1 MTVFD
6 YAVLAIV
13 AASILLGAWRGLVS
27 EVLALAAW
35 VVALLAGRALAPEMA
50 PVFGE
55 WLQEPAL
62 RYAAAFIA
70 IVVAVLVAA
79 ALLRLA
85 LSKLLRAIGLG
96 PLDRFLGAVFGVA
109 RGVLVVLLCVLI
121 GGLTAL
127 PQQAWWRQAW
137 LAPPLETAVLAA
149 KPWLPAAVAK
159 RIRYR

>member
-6 YAVLAIV
+6 YAVVAIV
-13 AASILLGAWRGLVS
+13 AASVLLGVWRGLVS

-35 VVALLAGRALAPEMA
+35 VAALLTARELAPGMA
-50 PVFGE
+50 PVFSD
-55 WLQEPAL
+55 WLKEPAL
-62 RYAAAFIA
+62 QYAAAFA
-70 IVVAVLVAA
+70 VIVVAVLVAV
-79 ALLRLA
+79 ALTRLA

-109 RGVLVVLLCVLI
+109 RGVLVVLLCVLV
-121 GGLTAL
+121 GGLTML

-137 LAPPLETAVLAA
+137 LAPPLETAVLAS

>member
-13 AASILLGAWRGLVS
+13 TASILLGVWRGLIS

-35 VVALLAGRALAPEMA
+35 VAALLAGRALAPEMA
-50 PVFGE
+50 PMFGE
-55 WLQEPAL
+55 WLKEPAL
-62 RYAAAFIA
+62 QYAAAFAVIA
-70 IVVAVLVAA
+70 LAVLVAI
-79 ALLRLA
+79 ALLRIA

-109 RGVLVVLLCVLI
+109 RGGLVVLLCVLI
-121 GGLTAL
+121 GGLTVL

-137 LAPPLETAVLAA
+137 MAPLLETAVLAA
-149 KPWLPAAVAK
+149 KPWLPDAVAK

>member
-6 YAVLAIV
+6 YAVVAIV
-13 AASILLGAWRGLVS
+13 AASVLLGVWRGLVS

-35 VVALLAGRALAPEMA
+35 VAALLTGRELAPGMA
-50 PVFGE
+50 PVFSD
-55 WLQEPAL
+55 WLKEPAL
-62 RYAAAFIA
+62 QYAAAFA
-70 IVVAVLVAA
+70 VIVVAVLVMV
-79 ALLRLA
+79 ALTRLA

-109 RGVLVVLLCVLI
+109 RGVLVVLLCVLV
-121 GGLTAL
+121 GGLTML

-137 LAPPLETAVLAA
+137 LAPPLETAVLAS

>member
-1 MTVFD
+1 MAAFD

-35 VVALLAGRALAPEMA
+35 VAAILAGRAMAPEMA
-50 PVFGE
+50 TIFSA
-55 WLQEPAL
+55 WLKEPAL
-62 RYAAAFIA
+62 QYLAAFA
-70 IVVAVLVAA
+70 VIVLAVLVAV

-85 LSKLLRAIGLG
+85 LSKLLRAVGLG
-96 PLDRFLGAVFGVA
+96 PLDRFLGALFGIA
-109 RGVLVVLLCVLI
+109 RGVLVVVLCVLV

-137 LAPPLETAVLAA
+137 LAV
-149 KPWLPAAVAK
+149 VK
-159 RIRYR
+159 RLKYR

>member
-35 VVALLAGRALAPEMA
+35 VAALLAGRALAPEMA

-62 RYAAAFIA
+62 RYAAAFVA
-70 IVVAVLVAA
+70 IVVAVLVTA

-121 GGLTAL
+121 GGLTVL

>member
-1 MTVFD
+1 MTILD

-13 AASILLGAWRGLVS
+13 AASVLLGAWRGLAS

-35 VVALLAGRALAPEMA
+35 VAAFLAGRELAPAMA

-55 WLQEPAL
+55 WLKEPAWQ
-62 RYAAAFIA
+62 YAAAFA
-70 IVVAVLVAA
+70 SIVMAVLVAV
-79 ALLRLA
+79 ALARLA
-85 LSKLLRAIGLG
+85 LSRLLRAIGLG

-109 RGVLVVLLCVLI
+109 RGVLVVIMCVLI

-127 PQQAWWRQAW
+127 PQQAWWRQAR

-149 KPWLPAAVAK
+149 KPWLPAEVAK

>member
-1 MTVFD
+1 VTAFD

-35 VVALLAGRALAPEMA
+35 VAALLAGRALAPEMA

-62 RYAAAFIA
+62 RYAAAFVA
-70 IVVAVLVAA
+70 IVVAVLVTA

>member
-13 AASILLGAWRGLVS
+13 AASVLLGAWRGLVS

-35 VVALLAGRALAPEMA
+35 VAALLMARELAPGMA
-50 PVFGE
+50 PVFSD
-55 WLQEPAL
+55 WLKEPAL
-62 RYAAAFIA
+62 QYAAAFA
-70 IVVAVLVAA
+70 VIVVAVLVAV
-79 ALLRLA
+79 ALTRLA

-121 GGLTAL
+121 GGLTML

-137 LAPPLETAVLAA
+137 LAPPLETAVLAS

>member
-1 MTVFD
+1 VTAFD
-6 YAVLAIV
+6 YAVVAIV
-13 AASILLGAWRGLVS
+13 AASVLLGAWRGLVS

-35 VVALLAGRALAPEMA
+35 VAALLAGRELAPGMA
-50 PVFGE
+50 PVFAE
-55 WLQEPAL
+55 WLKEPAL
-62 RYAAAFIA
+62 QYAAAFA
-70 IVVAVLVAA
+70 VIVVVVLVAV
-79 ALLRLA
+79 ALARLL

-109 RGVLVVLLCVLI
+109 RGVLVVLLCVLV

-127 PQQAWWRQAW
+127 PQQAWWRQSW

-149 KPWLPAAVAK
+149 RPWLPSAVAK

>member
-1 MTVFD
+1 MTAFD

-35 VVALLAGRALAPEMA
+35 VAALLAGYALAPEMA
-50 PVFGE
+50 SVFGA
-55 WLQEPAL
+55 WLKEPEL
-62 RYAAAFIA
+62 QYAAAFA
-70 IVVAVLVAA
+70 LIVIAVLVAV
-79 ALLRLA
+79 ALLRIA

-109 RGVLVVLLCVLI
+109 RGGLVVLLCMLI
-121 GGLTAL
+121 GGLTVL

-149 KPWLPAAVAK
+149 KPWLPDTVAK

>member
-1 MTVFD
+1 VTVFD

-35 VVALLAGRALAPEMA
+35 VAALLAGRALAPEMA

-62 RYAAAFIA
+62 RYAAAFVA
-70 IVVAVLVAA
+70 IVVAVLVTA

>member
-13 AASILLGAWRGLVS
+13 TASILLGVWRGLIS

-35 VVALLAGRALAPEMA
+35 VAALLAGRALAPEMA
-50 PVFGE
+50 PMFGE
-55 WLQEPAL
+55 WLKEPAL
-62 RYAAAFIA
+62 QYAAAFAVIA
-70 IVVAVLVAA
+70 LAVLVVI
-79 ALLRLA
+79 ALLRIA

-109 RGVLVVLLCVLI
+109 RGGLVVLLCVLI
-121 GGLTAL
+121 GGLTVL

-137 LAPPLETAVLAA
+137 MAPPLETAVLAA
-149 KPWLPAAVAK
+149 KPWLPDAVAK

>member
-35 VVALLAGRALAPEMA
+35 VAALLAGRALAPEMA

-62 RYAAAFIA
+62 RYAAAFVA
-70 IVVAVLVAA
+70 IVVAVLVTA

>member
-35 VVALLAGRALAPEMA
+35 VAALLAGRALAPEMA

-62 RYAAAFIA
+62 RYAAAFVA

-109 RGVLVVLLCVLI
+109 RGVRVGLLCVLI
-121 GGLTAL
+121 GGLTVL
-127 PQQAWWRQAW
+127 PRQAWWRQAW
-137 LAPPLETAVLAA
+137 LAPPLETAVLASR
-149 KPWLPAAVAK
+149 PWLPDAVVK

>member
-1 MTVFD
+1 MTAFD

-35 VVALLAGRALAPEMA
+35 VAALLAGRALAPEMA

-121 GGLTAL
+121 GGLTVL

>member
-35 VVALLAGRALAPEMA
+35 VAALLAGRALAPEMA

>member
-1 MTVFD
+1 VTAFD
-6 YAVLAIV
+6 YAALAIV
-13 AASILLGAWRGLVS
+13 AASVLLGVWRGLVS

-35 VVALLAGRALAPEMA
+35 VAALLAGRELAPGMA
-50 PVFGE
+50 PVFAE
-55 WLQEPAL
+55 WIKEPAL
-62 RYAAAFIA
+62 QYATAFA
-70 IVVAVLVAA
+70 VIVIVVLVAV
-79 ALLRLA
+79 ALARLA

-109 RGVLVVLLCVLI
+109 RGVLVVLLCVLV

>member
-35 VVALLAGRALAPEMA
+35 VAALLAGRALAPEMA

-62 RYAAAFIA
+62 RYAAAFVA

>member
-35 VVALLAGRALAPEMA
+35 VAALVAGRALAPEMA
-50 PVFGE
+50 PLFGD
-55 WLQEPAL
+55 WLKEPAL
-62 RYAAAFIA
+62 QYAAAFA
-70 IVVAVLVAA
+70 VIVVAVLMAVA
-79 ALLRLA
+79 LTRLA

-109 RGVLVVLLCVLI
+109 RGVIVVLLCVLV

-137 LAPPLETAVLAA
+137 LAPPLETAVLASR
-149 KPWLPAAVAK
+149 PWLPDAVVK

>member
-13 AASILLGAWRGLVS
+13 AASVLLGAWRGLVS

-35 VVALLAGRALAPEMA
+35 VAALLTARELAPGMA
-50 PVFGE
+50 PVFSD
-55 WLQEPAL
+55 WLKEPAL
-62 RYAAAFIA
+62 QYAAAFA
-70 IVVAVLVAA
+70 VIVVAVLVTV
-79 ALLRLA
+79 ALTRLA
-85 LSKLLRAIGLG
+85 LSRLLRAIGLG

-109 RGVLVVLLCVLI
+109 RGVLVVLLCVLV
-121 GGLTAL
+121 GGLTML

-137 LAPPLETAVLAA
+137 LAPPLETAVLAS

>member
-1 MTVFD
+1 MTAFD

-35 VVALLAGRALAPEMA
+35 VAALLAGRALAPEMA

-62 RYAAAFIA
+62 RYAAAFVA
-70 IVVAVLVAA
+70 IVVAVLVTA